1 MLEERERELKLEGE
15 GLAKIAVDSGM
26 GAKQLQTLYKLVRTN
41 PLPFVEAYIKRQIG
55 REVRGLNGFLKIL
68 DLCQKYANDRVSLER
83 VLLYANMLYDY
94 FEKEPTLKLK
104 AACEKTIKN
113 IVERHGLTYGG
124 VSMNLYGKDLEM
136 KIRVKGLHG
145 PPKPLAMEIEH
156 ALKGIGELANLNL
169 KIWIEY

>member
-83 VLLYANMLYDY
+83 VLLYAN
-94 FEKEPTLKLK
+94 
-104 AACEKTIKN
+104 
-113 IVERHGLTYGG
+113 
-124 VSMNLYGKDLEM
+124 
-136 KIRVKGLHG
+136 
-145 PPKPLAMEIEH
+145 
-156 ALKGIGELANLNL
+156 
-169 KIWIEY
+169 